1 MFITFSAIEFQRGV
15 WDLERLSGLKDALEA
30 GQDGGP
36 PLGDAF
42 EKLAA
47 LGEAFMGQGQLDERA
62 IWLKDERRERG
73 KFVSKPV
80 RLIHERIGQPSRRV
94 AFDDL
99 AGIGDAAI
107 ASHHLE

>member
-15 WDLERLSGLKDALEA
+15 RDLERLSGLKDALEA

-47 LGEAFMGQGQLDERA
+47 LGEAFMGQGQLDELA

-73 KFVSKPV
+73 EFVSKPV
-80 RLIHERIGQPSRRV
+80 RLIHESIGQPSRRGGFCRPARARGAAL
-94 AFDDL
+94 AFR
-99 AGIGDAAI
+99 
-107 ASHHLE
+107 

>member
-15 WDLERLSGLKDALEA
+15 WDLKRLSGFKDALEA

-36 PLGDAF
+36 SPGDAF

-47 LGEAFMGQGQLDERA
+47 LGEALMGQRQLDEFA
-62 IWLKDERRERG
+62 IWLKHEGRERG
-73 KFVSKPV
+73 EFVSIPV
-80 RLIHERIGQPSRRV
+80 RLIDERIGQPPRRV

-99 AGIGDAAI
+99 AG
-107 ASHHLE
+107 